1 MKPGKVSENVLK
13 RSVLRQIKNNNQI
26 EKSKFATCMQEACV
40 ACSEEE
46 LAQAKGA
53 EPFVTMPQLLTKT
66 ANNLAVMG
74 AMPKSCMLT
83 IVLPTDA
90 EEAVL
95 KSLMQQANDTCNTL
109 NMNILGGQTR
119 VSAGVTMPFVTVAG
133 MGEWHTKCDTVAKNS
148 KSLPIMDVVITKW
161 IGLQGTA
168 LLAKRNEAKL
178 LTRYPAYLVEEAKGF
193 DKYLS
198 ILPEAAI
205 AVKFGVHAMQDVSE
219 GGIFA
224 SLWEL
229 AERVGVGLTIDM
241 KKLPL
246 RQETVEVCELCDAN
260 PYELMSGG
268 ALVLFA
274 ENGEALTEALW
285 EQGIPA
291 RVVGQTTNTKDRIL
305 QNEDEIRY
313 MDKPKQDAIY
323 GGQE

>member
-1 MKPGKVSENVLK
+1 MRLGKISENVLK

-26 EKSKFATCMQEACV
+26 ETPNFVTCMQEACV
-40 ACSEEE
+40 ACSEGE
-46 LAQAKGA
+46 LAQTKGA
-53 EPFVTMPQLLTKT
+53 EPFMTMPQLLIKT
-66 ANNLAVMG
+66 ANNLAAMG
-74 AMPKSCMLT
+74 ATPKSCMLT
-83 IVLPTDA
+83 IVMPTDA

-95 KSLMQQANDTCNTL
+95 KALMQQANDTCNIL
-109 NMNILGGQTR
+109 NMNISGGQTR

-133 MGEWHTKCDTVAKNS
+133 MGELRISGVMAKSS
-148 KSLPIMDVVITKW
+148 KALPIMDVVITKW

-168 LLAKRNEAKL
+168 LLAKRNETKL

-193 DKYLS
+193 DKFLS
-198 ILPEAAI
+198 ILPEADI
-205 AVKFGVHAMQDVSE
+205 AARCGAYAMQDVSE

-224 SLWEL
+224 ALWEL
-229 AERVGVGLTIDM
+229 AERTGVGLTIDM

-268 ALVLFA
+268 ALLLFT
-274 ENGEALTEALW
+274 ENGEALVEALI
-285 EQGIPA
+285 ERGIPA
-291 RVVGQTTNTKDRIL
+291 GVVGQTTNTKDRIL

-323 GGQE
+323 ENRE